1 MADAQFDFLFLINE
15 KFYPKYGSN
24 KYKTFI
30 NEIKDYAKCRTGK
43 FEIKFKNKENKWI
56 PLNENNFSEFTNMDH
71 KEIQFIKDKYDYAP
85 EDILLKFSEK
95 IKNVLIHHIYR
106 YLGKYFILLKKD
118 KENRKNQ
125 LIQYLLMK
133 KKEKAMILQKL
144 NEFEDNGQFEIF
156 QPFYNIRKEFRVV
169 SSIESSVNESAIRKK
184 P

>member
-1 MADAQFDFLFLINE
+1 M
-15 KFYPKYGSN
+15 
-24 KYKTFI
+24 
-30 NEIKDYAKCRTGK
+30 
-43 FEIKFKNKENKWI
+43 
-56 PLNENNFSEFTNMDH
+56 
-71 KEIQFIKDKYDYAP
+71 
-85 EDILLKFSEK
+85 
-95 IKNVLIHHIYR
+95 IHHIYR

-118 KENRKNQ
+118 KENRKKQ